1 MRFIAAI
8 QVLAMTPALLF
19 AVPAGAAQQQANT
32 YAQGAQERPTIARLE
47 NGYVV
52 VWASQDQDGSGY
64 GVYGQ
69 RYSSNGLKAGEEF
82 HISTRS
88 AGDQIMPRVAG
99 LSGGGFVVVWKGEVP
114 GSGFDIHAAVF
125 RAAGAKKGRDFTV
138 TTSGGSFKPQV
149 TALTNGGFVVVWE
162 ARGDQS
168 SVNDVYAQLY
178 DSGARPVGGEF
189 RVNTVT
195 QADQSWSAV
204 GALADGGFVVVWAS
218 TFEDL
223 DIFGQRYNAA
233 GTPVGR
239 QFRVNRRVSSS
250 QVDPS
255 VSGLSDGGFVVVW
268 DGFEGTDA
276 NSDGSF
282 GQRFTSTGAKVGGEF
297 KVNTWSPLSQNSPRV
312 SGFSDGGFVVVWES
326 FQQDGSGWGV
336 YGQVF
341 DTSGAKTGGEF
352 RLSSTALNDQ
362 RVPVVA
368 AASAGAFMAAWTS
381 PDQDGLGVF
390 TRRFVKPLE

>member
-1 MRFIAAI
+1 
-8 QVLAMTPALLF
+8 
-19 AVPAGAAQQQANT
+19 
-32 YAQGAQERPTIARLE
+32 
-47 NGYVV
+47 
-52 VWASQDQDGSGY
+52 
-64 GVYGQ
+64 
-69 RYSSNGLKAGEEF
+69 
-82 HISTRS
+82 
-88 AGDQIMPRVAG
+88 
-99 LSGGGFVVVWKGEVP
+99 
-114 GSGFDIHAAVF
+114 
-125 RAAGAKKGRDFTV
+125 
-138 TTSGGSFKPQV
+138 
-149 TALTNGGFVVVWE
+149 
-162 ARGDQS
+162 
-168 SVNDVYAQLY
+168 
-178 DSGARPVGGEF
+178 
-189 RVNTVT
+189 
-195 QADQSWSAV
+195 
-204 GALADGGFVVVWAS
+204 
-218 TFEDL
+218 
-223 DIFGQRYNAA
+223 
-233 GTPVGR
+233 
-239 QFRVNRRVSSS
+239 
-250 QVDPS
+250 VDPS